1 MAIDIKKFLGGWI
14 EIARIPND
22 FEPNMKDVT
31 AGYAINCDGTIDV
44 VNCGYL
50 DGELMEIH
58 GTARQTEQD
67 DLLKVSFFKGI
78 ESDYKILAVFDV
90 GDTYKYALVGG
101 SDMNHLWLLSRTFY
115 IVQDVYDK
123 FIRIA
128 EDKGYDV
135 DRIEITE
142 SLEV

>member
-1 MAIDIKKFLGGWI
+1 MPIDINKFLGGWI

-31 AGYAINCDGTIDV
+31 AAYALNDDGTINV
-44 VNCGYL
+44 LNSGYVN
-50 DGELMEIH
+50 DELIEIH

-78 ESDYKILAVFDV
+78 ESDYKILSVFDA
-90 GDTYKYALVGG
+90 GKEYKYALVGG
-101 SDMNHLWLLSRTFY
+101 SDKNHLWLLSRTFY

-128 EDKGYDV
+128 EDKGYDF
-135 DRIEITE
+135 DKIEITE
-142 SLEV
+142 SE